1 MILQDA
7 DVNDTGLCRAMK
19 RGSPVAK
26 VQLWKTQVL
35 GSLIGAHLRVKP
47 GSILWA
53 RPRNNKLF
61 LVLPQC
67 LTKTSID

>member
-47 GSILWA
+47 NSILWA
-53 RPRNNKLF
+53 ILGTTSFSLCYRNA
-61 LVLPQC
+61 
-67 LTKTSID
+67 